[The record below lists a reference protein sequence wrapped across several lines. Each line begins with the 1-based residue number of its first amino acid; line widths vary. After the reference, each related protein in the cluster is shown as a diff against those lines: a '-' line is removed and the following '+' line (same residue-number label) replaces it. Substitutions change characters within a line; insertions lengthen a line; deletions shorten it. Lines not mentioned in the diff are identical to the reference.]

1 MICYRTIGSLFRL
14 IDVELEWWDSL
25 LPSWVVLWESINAEN
40 LCKLCDVHDLEFLKL
55 KIGVECS
62 IMELTHESHR
72 VSPGQVSLL
81 AVINSQ
87 LHIDFWLSL
96 GSHWIWDSLEV
107 LVVISSLESI
117 NELLV
122 LSGVVKSLRSIW
134 VQVTEVIE
142 VFLSKTLTLGIIH
155 LWLVERVV
163 DDLKSLPIRLSLKK
177 LVHLGLSGVVTV
189 LHNPPVIL
197 G

>member
-1 MICYRTIGSLFRL
+1 
-14 IDVELEWWDSL
+14 
-25 LPSWVVLWESINAEN
+25 
-40 LCKLCDVHDLEFLKL
+40 
-55 KIGVECS
+55 
-62 IMELTHESHR
+62 
-72 VSPGQVSLL
+72 
-81 AVINSQ
+81 
-87 LHIDFWLSL
+87 
-96 GSHWIWDSLEV
+96 
-107 LVVISSLESI
+107 
-117 NELLV
+117 
-122 LSGVVKSLRSIW
+122 
-134 VQVTEVIE
+134 VTEVIE